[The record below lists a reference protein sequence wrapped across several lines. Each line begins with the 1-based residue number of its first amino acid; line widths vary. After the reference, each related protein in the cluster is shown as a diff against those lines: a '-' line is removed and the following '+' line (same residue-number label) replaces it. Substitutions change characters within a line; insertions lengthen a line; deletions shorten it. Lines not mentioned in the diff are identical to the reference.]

1 MRILLVIGIILTH
14 SVPTSAISRVIPT
27 INYDP
32 ALDVVVRAPQSSYFL
47 DFPAP
52 RQVKLQSAIVS
63 VALTPGS
70 QIHED
75 STFSIIYNDKAI
87 QTRTAKDLRQRKEWI
102 ISLPTADLMQNKIRV
117 QIKANMHISNDFCR
131 DYNSGNLFFTVHPK
145 ESKLTLNYEMMP
157 TKTVS
162 DFFGNLQQIVY
173 VVVPNNAELA
183 EIMPAA
189 WVYGIIKKNYPH
201 MQVGLVKAAELA
213 GKPAAPRVWVG
224 TKGRLPA
231 YFSKTTAGI
240 ELADANT
247 LLISGATLGEL
258 EAAVQRLATV
268 PLLMMDSAAG
278 AKEGSSSSSAA
289 GGKTP
294 GITFGN
300 QVAQE
305 GLFQVTSDFVVY
317 AGQFGT
323 VPEKLGMNLEGAY
336 TVSKDS
342 NKPVRMDVF
351 FNDKIVNSS
360 VLDQTG
366 RFTREINF
374 PAGTELLSQNRI
386 KVQFNFPDDP
396 DQCKIVG
403 KLQSAQIFPNSYL
416 WGEGKKKISHM
427 TWQNI
432 SPYLSQQG
440 TVIIDEKLNGN
451 ILEILAKTINYL
463 NRQLPEKA
471 YAYPRVQGLSELAF
485 IPPDQFVLVLA
496 QAKNLPG
503 FIVEQLPGLQAQGAN
518 SYNPSGSSTMPSEFK
533 NSEKLAIGRVSEY
546 KNNPLVVVA
555 TNQDGNLI
563 SLFLEYI
570 GKPEN
575 AQKIRG
581 NIVAYFQSGKIED
594 INLAKIEQSTSAMPI
609 DIKNSAVDF
618 WQKNQKAIIFTGV
631 AVIVVILLISLY
643 WFLRKRKKEREY
655 YSEYEDEA
663 RGPEQTET
671 TMQQYPQYYDDLDEE
686 LAHNPELIIAPRR
699 GRPRKAAVLA
709 AASQHEIIENEAP
722 RQSIAVEAPRK
733 RGRPKKQPVEA
744 TLNTNVWQPA
754 EPIVIQVEKRKR
766 GRPPKNSQP
775 QIDK

>member
-1 MRILLVIGIILTH
+1 MRILLVIGIIFSH

-32 ALDVVVRAPQSSYFL
+32 ALDVVVRAPQSSYFME
-47 DFPAP
+47 FPAP

-70 QIHED
+70 QIQDE
-75 STFSIIYNDKAI
+75 SAFSIIYNDKVI
-87 QTRTAKDLRQRKEWI
+87 QTRTAKDIRQRKEWI
-102 ISLPTADLMQNKIRV
+102 ISLPTVDLAQSKIRL
-117 QIKANMHISNDFCR
+117 QIKANMYISNDFCR

-162 DFFGNLQQIVY
+162 DFFGNLQQTVF

-189 WVYGIIKKNYPH
+189 WVYGIVKKNYPH
-201 MQVGLVKAAELA
+201 MQVSLVKASELA

-231 YFSKTTAGI
+231 YFSKTPVGI

-258 EAAVQRLATV
+258 EAAVQRLSTL
-268 PLLMMDSAAG
+268 PLLMLDSAAG
-278 AKEGSSSSSAA
+278 VKEGTLSSSAT

-305 GLFQVTSDFVVY
+305 GLFQVSSDFVVY

-342 NKPVRMDVF
+342 NRPVRMDVF

-374 PAGTELLSQNRI
+374 PAGTELLSHNRI
-386 KVQFNFPDDP
+386 KVQFNFPDEP

-416 WGEGKKKISHM
+416 WGEGKKKISYM

-432 SPYLSQQG
+432 SPFLSQQG
-440 TVIIDEKLNGN
+440 TIIIDEKLNGN
-451 ILEILAKTINYL
+451 ILDVLAKTINYL
-463 NRQLPEKA
+463 NRQLPEKS

-503 FIVEQLPGLQAQGAN
+503 FIVDQLPGLQAQGAN
-518 SYNPSGSSTMPSEFK
+518 SYNPGGSSTMPSEFK
-533 NSEKLAIGRVSEY
+533 NSEKLAIARVAEY
-546 KNNPLVVVA
+546 KNNPLVVVS

-563 SLFLEYI
+563 SLFLDYL

-581 NIVAYFQSGKIED
+581 NILAYYQSGKIED
-594 INLAKIEQSTSAMPI
+594 INLAKVEQATSVMPV
-609 DIKNSAVDF
+609 DIKNSVVDF
-618 WQKNQKAIIFTGV
+618 WHKNQKAIILTGA
-631 AVIVVILLISLY
+631 AVIVFIILISLY
-643 WFLRKRKKEREY
+643 WFLRKRKKDREY
-655 YSEYEDEA
+655 YSEYEDDE
-663 RGPEQTET
+663 RGPERKET
-671 TMQQYPQYYDDLDEE
+671 AMQQYPQYYDDLDEE
-686 LAHNPELIIAPRR
+686 FEHNPLPIVTPKR
-699 GRPRKAAVLA
+699 GRPPKAAVSV
-709 AASQHEIIENEAP
+709 AASQQEVRGNAAT
-722 RQSIAVEAPRK
+722 RQSLAAEAPRK
-733 RGRPKKQPVEA
+733 RGRPKKQPVEVTPNA
-744 TLNTNVWQPA
+744 IVWQPL
-754 EPIVIQVEKRKR
+754 EPVAIPGEKRKR

-775 QIDK
+775 KIDK